1 VVKKIE
7 CPEPTPGA
15 AVTAR
20 LESDVQYVM
29 EEAVPAN
36 LVTWLSEATPKLAPM
51 SVILS
56 PPLALAL
63 PG

>member
-1 VVKKIE
+1 MKEKATCREPHWPRVVKKIE

-29 EEAVPAN
+29 EEVVPAN
-36 LVTWLSEATPKLAPM
+36 LMT
-51 SVILS
+51 
-56 PPLALAL
+56 
-63 PG
+63 